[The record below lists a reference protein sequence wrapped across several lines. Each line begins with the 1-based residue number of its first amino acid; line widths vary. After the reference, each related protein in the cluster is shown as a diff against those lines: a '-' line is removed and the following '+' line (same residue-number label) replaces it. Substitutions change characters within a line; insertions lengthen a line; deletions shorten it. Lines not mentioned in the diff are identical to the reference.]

1 MRVTFTP
8 PSENDFKQL
17 FLSSPLRKGGGL
29 EDISIFQPMDIPYR
43 RGSGLLSVISGVAK
57 KILPFLMRMAKPAAK
72 EFGHS
77 VVRDV
82 IRKKPIRQSL
92 KKNGVKALKN
102 TGMRILKGSGN
113 VKKGTL
119 MKRTTTKN
127 SKMKKSNVNSQRR
140 YKLSIFD

>member
-17 FLSSPLRKGGGL
+17 FLSSPLRKGAGL
-29 EDISIFQPMDIPYR
+29 EDISIFQPKGIPYR

-57 KILPFLMRMAKPAAK
+57 KILPFLMRMAKPATK

-82 IRKKPIRQSL
+82 ICKKPIR
-92 KKNGVKALKN
+92 
-102 TGMRILKGSGN
+102 
-113 VKKGTL
+113 
-119 MKRTTTKN
+119 
-127 SKMKKSNVNSQRR
+127 
-140 YKLSIFD
+140 